1 MRICLCLGLAL
12 VKERLA
18 WPITIPLPPSNGL
31 TLGIK
36 LSSPGLDIGL
46 ITCITGLILRLSS

>member
-1 MRICLCLGLAL
+1 MRLCLSLGLAL

-18 WPITIPLPPSNGL
+18 WPITIPLPPSKGL

-36 LSSPGLDIGL
+36 LSSPGLEIGL

>member
-1 MRICLCLGLAL
+1 M
-12 VKERLA
+12 A

>member
-1 MRICLCLGLAL
+1 MRICLSLGLAL

-36 LSSPGLDIGL
+36 LTSPDLNIGL